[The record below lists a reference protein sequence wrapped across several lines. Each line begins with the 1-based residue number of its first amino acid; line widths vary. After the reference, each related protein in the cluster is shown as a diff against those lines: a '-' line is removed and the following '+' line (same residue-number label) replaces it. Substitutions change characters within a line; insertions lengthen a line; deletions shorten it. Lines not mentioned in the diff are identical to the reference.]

1 MVLYALTGGIGS
13 GKSTVARRLAELGA
27 VIVDADGLAREV
39 LAPGSPGLDAVAD
52 RFGAD
57 LIGADGAL
65 NRAEL
70 AGRVFSDPAALAALN
85 AITQP
90 LIAARSAEE
99 FARIPADKIGIYD
112 VALLVEGGL
121 GGRFDGV
128 IVVEAAPEVREQR
141 LVGRGLDAADARARM
156 ARQATDEQRRAVATW
171 VIDNSGSLEQLQDA
185 VDAVWSDLGAR

>member
-1 MVLYALTGGIGS
+1 MTLYALTGGIGS

-27 VIVDADGLAREV
+27 VIVDADALAREV
-39 LAPGSPGLDAVAD
+39 LAVGSPGLAAVAD

-57 LIGADGAL
+57 LIDADGAL

-70 AGRVFSDPAALAALN
+70 ASRVFGDPTALADLN
-85 AITQP
+85 AITHP

-99 FARIPADKIGIYD
+99 FARIPAEKVAIYD

-128 IVVEAAPEVREQR
+128 IVVEATPEVREQR

-185 VDAVWSDLGAR
+185 VDAVWSEMGAR